1 MDERKELKVASAST
15 ELGNTYRGSET
26 VYRLDPA
33 AKTLEV
39 LHTRLG
45 DKRSS
50 KTNFSLDMEQAK
62 DLWMLLDSA
71 FNKSADSNPKCNT
84 RGFSE

>member
-39 LHTRLG
+39 QHTRWG
-45 DKRSS
+45 EKRSS
-50 KTNFSLDMEQAK
+50 KTSFSLDSEQAR
-62 DLWMLLDSA
+62 DLWALLDSA
-71 FNKSADSNPKCNT
+71 FNKTLNLNS
-84 RGFSE
+84 